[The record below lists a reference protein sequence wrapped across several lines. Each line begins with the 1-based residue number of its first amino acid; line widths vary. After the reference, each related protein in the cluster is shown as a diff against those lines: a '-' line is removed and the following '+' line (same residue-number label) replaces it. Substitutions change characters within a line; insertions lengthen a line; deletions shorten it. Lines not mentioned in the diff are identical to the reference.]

1 MLDIEAF
8 TYLNRALESTISPH
22 VILATNRGLCTIR
35 GTENELGSGNA
46 GGEGIVSPHGIPI
59 DLLDRC
65 MIVRTLP
72 YNREEI
78 KTVLGLRIKVEGLA
92 VKEEALDKLA
102 DDGVRTS
109 LRCVP
114 SRRSSVNCSLT
125 PFSLNRYA
133 LQLLTPASILSKL
146 AGRTEIGLED
156 VGETDSL
163 FLDAKSSA
171 RMLTAAGTESQYMR

>member
-1 MLDIEAF
+1 MLF
-8 TYLNRALESTISPH
+8 R
-22 VILATNRGLCTIR
+22 
-35 GTENELGSGNA
+35 
-46 GGEGIVSPHGIPI
+46 SPHGIPI

-114 SRRSSVNCSLT
+114 FV
-125 PFSLNRYA
+125 
-133 LQLLTPASILSKL
+133 
-146 AGRTEIGLED
+146 
-156 VGETDSL
+156 L
-163 FLDAKSSA
+163 FLSRSLADP
-171 RMLTAAGTESQYMR
+171 LP